1 MSRGTLSVRWAAAAL
16 LALGLTGCP
25 ASQDVKGGGVTLNLQ
40 QAEVGTTV
48 QLSVARDADALAT
61 KVKAVADAYNA
72 LVKFRTDQQKDGQ
85 PLKGS
90 ATLRSTIASLTS
102 QLLSNV
108 SGLSG
113 NFVRAGA
120 SSFTAG
126 TQTSTESMASALF
139 IDTGATASGCSRT
152 VAGECTMVRCSGTGF
167 RYPGA
172 GDIQV
177 KPASGT
183 GFTLSATADGYYVE
197 QINTSALLFAANQG
211 VTLSAA
217 GKDVPAF
224 SADLT
229 VPSSSFTISSPNA
242 GRNNLGWIIPKSADF
257 QIDWSTNASRIAVE
271 LTQGT
276 SEASGGVTIRCSF
289 AGAAGSGKVPASLLA
304 NLKATV
310 GSTNP
315 ARILLGPVASKQVQ
329 NMGWLIDAMVVGVGR
344 SGDVTIQ

>member
-1 MSRGTLSVRWAAAAL
+1 MNRVCSSFSARPRAVSAGRFGRLPLATPLTLLVAL
-16 LALGLTGCP
+16 VGCDGPTGSQTPVDLGPGP
-25 ASQDVKGGGVTLNLQ
+25 DM
-40 QAEVGTTV
+40 
-48 QLSVARDADALAT
+48 SVAPTR
-61 KVKAVADAYNA
+61 
-72 LVKFRTDQQKDGQ
+72 F
-85 PLKGS
+85 GS
-90 ATLRSTIASLTS
+90 
-102 QLLSNV
+102 
-108 SGLSG
+108 
-113 NFVRAGA
+113 VRAGA

-152 VAGECTMVRCSGTGF
+152 VVGECTMYRCTGTGF

-177 KPASGT
+177 KPATGT
-183 GFTLSATADGYYVE
+183 GFTLSPTADGYYVE

-224 SADLT
+224 TADLT

-242 GRNNLGWIIPKSADF
+242 GRNNLGWIIPKASDF
-257 QIDWSTNASRIAVE
+257 QIDWSTNAARVAVE

-276 SEASGGVTIRCSF
+276 SEAFGGVTIRCSF
-289 AGAAGSGKVPASLLA
+289 AGSAGSGKVPASLLA

>member
-1 MSRGTLSVRWAAAAL
+1 MSAGRFGRLIFSWATPLTLLV
-16 LALGLTGCP
+16 
-25 ASQDVKGGGVTLNLQ
+25 
-40 QAEVGTTV
+40 
-48 QLSVARDADALAT
+48 
-61 KVKAVADAYNA
+61 A
-72 LVKFRTDQQKDGQ
+72 LVGCDGPTETQ
-85 PLKGS
+85 VPQDLGPGPDMS
-90 ATLRSTIASLTS
+90 VPPTRF
-102 QLLSNV
+102 
-108 SGLSG
+108 G
-113 NFVRAGA
+113 FVRAGA

-139 IDTGATASGCSRT
+139 IDTAATASGCSRT
-152 VAGECTMVRCSGTGF
+152 VAGECTMYRCSGTGF

-177 KPASGT
+177 KPATGT

-211 VTLSAA
+211 VTLGAA

-229 VPSSSFTISSPNA
+229 VPSSSFTINSPNA

-257 QIDWSTNASRIAVE
+257 QIDWSSNAARIAIE

-276 SEASGGVTIRCSF
+276 SEAFGGVTIRCNF

-304 NLKATV
+304 NLKPTV

-329 NMGWLIDAMVVGVGR
+329 NMGWLIDTMVVGVGR